1 MAPRRQPKA
10 DVPKPLQF
18 TPNMLPLI
26 DCEKSSVS
34 GSITDTYSL
43 EVSAKDMT
51 ALAAAA
57 PRILPASTISIP
69 YLANQDNAARL
80 AAAQAVRKLGL
91 EPMPHLSARRMT
103 SLAELE
109 SFVQRAVAEAG
120 VRQCLVIAGDPST
133 PAGPFPDSA
142 SLIET
147 GVFERS
153 GIQVLGVGGHP
164 EGHPIMSAADR
175 WAALARKC
183 NSIESRG
190 MTPWIVTQ
198 FAFDA
203 DIVLA
208 WLQALRE
215 RGMEHPV
222 RIGVPGPASVAVLA
236 RYAALCGVSA
246 CASMWSKYGVS
257 IGKLFGTAGPDRFVD
272 RLAAGL
278 TEKHGKVSLHF
289 FPFGG
294 IAQSVNWIE
303 QYRSRSV

>member
-1 MAPRRQPKA
+1 MR
-10 DVPKPLQF
+10 
-18 TPNMLPLI
+18 PLI

-57 PRILPASTISIP
+57 PRILPGSTISIP

-109 SFVQRAVAEAG
+109 SFVQRAVAETS
-120 VRQCLVIAGDPST
+120 VRQCFVIAGDPST

-164 EGHPIMSAADR
+164 EGHPVMSATDR
-175 WAALARKC
+175 WDALARKC

-190 MTPWIVTQ
+190 MTPWIITQ

-294 IAQSVNWIE
+294 IAQSVKWIE